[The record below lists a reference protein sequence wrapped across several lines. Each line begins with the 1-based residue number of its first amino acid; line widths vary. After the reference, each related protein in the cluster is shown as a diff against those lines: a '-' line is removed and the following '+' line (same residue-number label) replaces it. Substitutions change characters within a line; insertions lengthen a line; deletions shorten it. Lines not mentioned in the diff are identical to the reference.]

1 MAAIPTRRGA
11 RAEESLKKM
20 RRLFAAVREWL
31 QLRARVREERRF
43 HLDSAAADLRALG
56 LSSRAAKREA
66 RSRLGSRRN
75 LKLALREVG
84 GDMAGLIF
92 LLRSYR
98 VTASLW
104 LQPATLLAL
113 SVLMLALSPSP
124 REIVNGVIGQS
135 PSVDLGVEFVSADG
149 PFPWGITPDEFE
161 ALRSMT
167 TVTNLEPYR
176 GLYAR
181 GQRSR
186 GATLEEIQAEAR
198 ARTGHLRFWAVPL
211 SGRTELELSPAW
223 TAWVIIALYGVFF
236 LLTHIRRTL
245 SGRWLFYGSALF
257 CLHAL
262 ASLTAWAFA
271 MQLWNRIKWPDAAT
285 LAFPML
291 ILASWGAAALQCRYC
306 WTDLRRR
313 CPFCLN
319 RLILPLTD
327 GTADRVLLDPAVTES
342 VCAHGHGA
350 LVESRWIRRFG
361 PSTPLDHGIII
372 G

>member
-1 MAAIPTRRGA
+1 MG
-11 RAEESLKKM
+11 
-20 RRLFAAVREWL
+20 RLFAAIQEWL

-43 HLDSAAADLRALG
+43 HLHSAAAELRALG

-66 RSRLGSRRN
+66 RSRFGSRRN
-75 LKLALREVG
+75 LKLALRELG
-84 GDMAGLIF
+84 GDAAGFIF
-92 LLRSYR
+92 LLRVHR

-113 SVLMLALSPSP
+113 IVLILALSPSP
-124 REIVNGVIGQS
+124 RELVNGVIGQPP
-135 PSVDLGVEFVSADG
+135 PSVDLGVEFVSAYG
-149 PFPWGITPDEFE
+149 PFPWGVTPAEFE

-167 TVTNLEPYR
+167 TVTDLEPYR
-176 GLYAR
+176 GHAR

-186 GATLEEIQAEAR
+186 GSTLEEIQDEAR
-198 ARTGHLRFWAVPL
+198 TRTGHLRLWAVPL

-236 LLTHIRRTL
+236 LLTHTRCTL
-245 SGRWLFYGSALF
+245 AGPWLLYGSALF

-262 ASLTAWAFA
+262 MSLTAWALA
-271 MQLWNRIKWPDAAT
+271 MQLWNRIKWPNAAA

-291 ILASWGAAALQCRYC
+291 ILACWGAAALQSRYC
-306 WTDLRRR
+306 WNDLRRR

-319 RLILPLTD
+319 RLILPLTN
-327 GTADRVLLDPAVTES
+327 GTADRVLFDPAVTES
-342 VCAHGHGA
+342 ICAHGHGV
-350 LVESRWIRRFG
+350 LVESRWIRRFEQ
-361 PSTPLDHGIII
+361 PVPLHHGVIV